1 MIERTKIQTI
11 YQDGV
16 PAFVVLPY
24 AEFAREHPTEAAQIR
39 PLHPRIPEGNA
50 VPHEV
55 VSMHIDRGITYL
67 RAWREYLGLTQAEVA
82 EKAGITQAAL
92 SQMESGESKL
102 RKATK
107 EKLARAMDLNPEQLD
122 A

>member
-1 MIERTKIQTI
+1 MIEPTKIQTI

-16 PAFVVLPY
+16 PAFVVLPF
-24 AEFAREHPTEAAQIR
+24 ADFAREHPLEAETIKSSK
-39 PLHPRIPEGNA
+39 PWVPEGSSI
-50 VPHEV
+50 PHAV
-55 VSMHIDRGITYL
+55 VSAHIEQEITYL

-82 EKAGITQAAL
+82 DKVGITQAAL

-102 RKATK
+102 RKATRV
-107 EKLARAMDLNPEQLD
+107 KLATAMGLNPEQL

>member
-1 MIERTKIQTI
+1 MIELIKIQTI
-11 YQDGV
+11 YQSGA

-24 AEFAREHPTEAAQIR
+24 EDFAREHPAEAAQIR
-39 PLHPRIPEGNA
+39 PLHPRIPEGDA

-55 VSMHIDRGITYL
+55 VSKHLDQDITYL

-92 SQMESGESKL
+92 SQMENGESRL

-107 EKLARAMDLNPEQLD
+107 GKLARAMGINLEQLD
-122 A
+122 G